1 MVNKKA
7 ISPLIATVLII
18 GFTIVLAGITITFI
32 QNVFD
37 TNLCNE
43 GCKSEGSSTC
53 FQATNFDVVAVYNST
68 ATNNT
73 VVSIVNGNSDAID
86 FAVVF
91 YDSAGAS
98 LNVTESTGLIT
109 GYNSTTVL
117 HGAEAAS
124 VKVIPKAQA
133 TYEDCECSV
142 NCGEIEEEVIIIT

>member
-32 QNVFD
+32 TNVFD
-37 TNLCNE
+37 TNLCSE
-43 GCKSEGSSTC
+43 GCKNEGSSVC
-53 FQATNFDVVAVYNST
+53 FSATNFDVAATYNAS
-68 ATNNT
+68 ATKT
-73 VVSIVNGNSDAID
+73 TVSIVNGNSAVMD

-91 YDSAGAS
+91 YDAAGAS
-98 LNVTESTGLIT
+98 LNITESTGPIT
-109 GYNSTTVL
+109 GYNSTTVTYT
-117 HGAEAAS
+117 GEATD

-142 NCGEIEEEVIIIT
+142 NCGEIEEAVVTV